1 MRRTNNMMTLIA
13 LLILVVIIGVG
24 SRIFKA
30 MVESSVP
37 DGQTEK
43 LELSVNTES
52 VDSAS
57 GGNVEAK
64 EAETAEAQEEISL
77 EDALFIGDSRTVGL
91 CEYGG
96 LEEADFYADV
106 GMSVYNIGK
115 SVIEIPSV
123 GKVTLKELLA
133 EKKYG
138 KIYLMLGVNELGYD
152 LRKTMEKYQSLVDM
166 IVEAQPDAL
175 LFLQANLHV
184 TKRRSQSDDNVNNT
198 AINMFNK
205 KVSEMAD
212 GKKIIYLNA
221 NPVFDDS
228 EGNLCADKTGDDTHL
243 FAKYYEVWG
252 DWIRSQ
258 STVLMK
264 EGQQ

>member
-77 EDALFIGDSRTVGL
+77 EDALFIGDSRTVKFKRK
-91 CEYGG
+91 
-96 LEEADFYADV
+96 EEIF
-106 GMSVYNIGK
+106 
-115 SVIEIPSV
+115 
-123 GKVTLKELLA
+123 
-133 EKKYG
+133 
-138 KIYLMLGVNELGYD
+138 
-152 LRKTMEKYQSLVDM
+152 MEKIWKD
-166 IVEAQPDAL
+166 IPHA
-175 LFLQANLHV
+175 
-184 TKRRSQSDDNVNNT
+184 RSQ
-198 AINMFNK
+198 
-205 KVSEMAD
+205 
-212 GKKIIYLNA
+212 
-221 NPVFDDS
+221 
-228 EGNLCADKTGDDTHL
+228 
-243 FAKYYEVWG
+243 
-252 DWIRSQ
+252 
-258 STVLMK
+258 
-264 EGQQ
+264 